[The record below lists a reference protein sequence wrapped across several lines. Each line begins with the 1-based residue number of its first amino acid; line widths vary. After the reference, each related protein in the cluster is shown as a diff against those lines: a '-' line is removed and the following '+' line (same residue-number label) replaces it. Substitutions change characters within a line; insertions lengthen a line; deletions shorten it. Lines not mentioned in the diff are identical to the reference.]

1 LGPARLTRAT
11 RHDGV
16 QDLARRDRRLAA
28 IVDEFGPPPLFA
40 RPAGFATLVLIILE
54 QQVSLASARALFGK
68 LRAASG
74 GAVTP
79 AGIASLGPA
88 GLLALGFTRQKARY
102 VHGLAQ
108 RLLSRELRLERVARL
123 DDAQAGATL
132 RAVPGIGPWTAG
144 VYLLMALRR
153 PDVWPPGDLGLHKSM
168 HESRCFASV
177 PSSLLAAEHALRWR
191 PWRAVAA
198 RLLWHADLC
207 RRGLVLTATVHEGAR
222 AARN

>member
-1 LGPARLTRAT
+1 MTLAT
-11 RHDGV
+11 LHEGV

-28 IVDEFGPPPLFA
+28 IVREFGPPPLFA

-68 LRAASG
+68 LRAATG
-74 GAVTP
+74 GDVTP
-79 AGIASLGPA
+79 AGVAALGTE

-108 RLLSRELRLERVARL
+108 RLLGGELRLATIARL

-168 HESRCFASV
+168 HESRCVAAL

-198 RLLWHADLC
+198 RMLWHAYLG
-207 RRGLVLTATVHEGAR
+207 RRGLALP
-222 AARN
+222 